1 MTGAVAWGEWTKS
14 SGLYSEVTLLWD
26 GEKYVGR
33 YRSNMDMS
41 GTLVLKKRDV
51 FHTITAVHQ
60 WAVLENADFRAND
73 LVAFVRN
80 VVLRIVGQSSA
91 MQRLGG

>member
-1 MTGAVAWGEWTKS
+1 MQAMLALLAFG
-14 SGLYSEVTLLWD
+14 SGIASTRGDAHESPRLLLLS
-26 GEKYVGR
+26 
-33 YRSNMDMS
+33 RS
-41 GTLVLKKRDV
+41 
-51 FHTITAVHQ
+51 Q
-60 WAVLENADFRAND
+60 WAVLENADFRADD

>member
-1 MTGAVAWGEWTKS
+1 VIIFSNALSPS
-14 SGLYSEVTLLWD
+14 S
-26 GEKYVGR
+26 
-33 YRSNMDMS
+33 MS
-41 GTLVLKKRDV
+41 FAYNGWHDTRRATVKIRPERWE
-51 FHTITAVHQ
+51 

-80 VVLRIVGQSSA
+80 VVLRIVSQSSA